1 MFLSFIFELV
11 IHSFLTES
19 NNQENLH
26 LKKISIFQHKT
37 IQDTNPAIISQHTK
51 QEKFII
57 TLLSYTYAYMQKN
70 NFTQSSSL
78 RVVRETKQQHQSTT
92 QHTIQNKIIS
102 LLFTLLKQIIKKF
115 LLLIFF
121 SKIIFYKNNN
131 TKPPHYFFCRLLTKN
146 QPLPKK

>member
-1 MFLSFIFELV
+1 LFLSFIFELV

-37 IQDTNPAIISQHTK
+37 IQDTKNPAIISQHTK

-70 NFTQSSSL
+70 NFTILSFLL
-78 RVVRETKQQHQSTT
+78 REEQATTT
-92 QHTIQNKIIS
+92 QQSHLHQIFNFTS
-102 LLFTLLKQIIKKF
+102 L
-115 LLLIFF
+115 F
-121 SKIIFYKNNN
+121 SI
-131 TKPPHYFFCRLLTKN
+131 
-146 QPLPKK
+146 